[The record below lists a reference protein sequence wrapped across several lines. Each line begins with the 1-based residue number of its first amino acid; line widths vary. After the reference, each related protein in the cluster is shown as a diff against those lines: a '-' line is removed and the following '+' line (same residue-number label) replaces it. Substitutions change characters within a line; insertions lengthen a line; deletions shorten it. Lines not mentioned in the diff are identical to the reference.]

1 MICIG
6 VEMVSIS
13 YHRHYQLLSSKVTQ
27 PIFNAFTICIIFA
40 FSAAFCA
47 LMILNYPKIARF
59 CGYYSMASALSLLIW
74 VVSS

>member
-6 VEMVSIS
+6 VEMVSIIPTLVFKG
-13 YHRHYQLLSSKVTQ
+13 HP
-27 PIFNAFTICIIFA
+27 PIFHAFTICIIFA